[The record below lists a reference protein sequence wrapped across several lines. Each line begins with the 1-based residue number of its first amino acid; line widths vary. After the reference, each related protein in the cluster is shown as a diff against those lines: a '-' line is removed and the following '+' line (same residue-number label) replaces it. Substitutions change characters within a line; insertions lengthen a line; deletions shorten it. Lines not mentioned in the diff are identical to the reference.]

1 MLLRRV
7 LIILRGKR
15 ENCFSEIKQE
25 FATVVQGIITNNAMS
40 WFHGTACKRQC
51 GSIAANL
58 SRLDACEHWNV
69 VHWCRTQVSSQN
81 LQGVVDGRVDEVC
94 VITAALGIQVWSYS
108 PTVAMSLPNTPST
121 DCQSLSACMIAGSS
135 AYACVLETVVGE
147 SEMQV
152 LKRRGT
158 KTDPCGTQLIC

>member
-1 MLLRRV
+1 MSCCAVGTNECPDLRRLAFALGGWV
-7 LIILRGKR
+7 SVEGSRCLGSMARRAKDSVAPLRRSSAGWMPAR
-15 ENCFSEIKQE
+15 IGRLPVG
-25 FATVVQGIITNNAMS
+25 A
-40 WFHGTACKRQC
+40 GTQA
-51 GSIAANL
+51 
-58 SRLDACEHWNV
+58 
-69 VHWCRTQVSSQN
+69 SSHN
-81 LQGVVDGRVDEVC
+81 SQGVVDGRVDEVC

-108 PTVAMSLPNTPST
+108 PTVAMSLLNTPST